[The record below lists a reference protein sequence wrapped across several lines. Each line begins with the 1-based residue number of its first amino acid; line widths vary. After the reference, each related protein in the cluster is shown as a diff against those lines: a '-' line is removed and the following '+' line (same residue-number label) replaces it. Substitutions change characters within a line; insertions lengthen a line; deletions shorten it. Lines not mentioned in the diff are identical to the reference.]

1 MIIIVKQPGPGQ
13 ASLERVSQGPVEVG
27 SVSNQSIILFPVQAA
42 RMFSEQG
49 ISRDRVMGFT
59 YLDDN
64 VPSDFKAVL
73 DSLGNFILLFLCLV
87 SFFPLCPIMS
97 HFYYKKGKG
106 FKAGCF

>member
-49 ISRDRVMGFT
+49 ISGDRVMGFT

-64 VPSDFKAVL
+64 VPSDFKTVL
-73 DSLGNFILLFLCLV
+73 DSLGNILIRLLGL
-87 SFFPLCPIMS
+87 
-97 HFYYKKGKG
+97 H
-106 FKAGCF
+106 